1 MVIGA
6 NSIAAYFMADGG
18 VRAYISQA
26 LTTHLGRNYSEIFGV
41 EYNTLVAGGL
51 ALLLEWLILYWMY
64 KRKIF
69 IKI

>member
-1 MVIGA
+1 
-6 NSIAAYFMADGG
+6 MADGG
-18 VRAYISQA
+18 VRTYISQA
-26 LTTHLGRNYSEIFGV
+26 LTTHLWGNYSEIFGV
-41 EYNTLVAGGL
+41 EYKTLVAGGL